1 MGVDVKYSFD
11 DMGASRI
18 FRDLK
23 RLGEL
28 VLVVGLVGARASAR
42 HPEATV
48 TVANVGLFNEFGTFR
63 APERSFIRSAISE
76 GREEIARK
84 YQQQST
90 LVVAGRRSP
99 VDALQQVGILAARLV
114 RQKLDSAPSW
124 AVPLAL
130 STVKRKGSDIP
141 LRDTDTMR
149 KAIGYAVRDGGTRG
163 PTLVEGYAA

>member
-28 VLVVGLVGARASAR
+28 VLVVGLVGARASAK
-42 HPEATV
+42 HPNATV
-48 TVANVGLFNEFGTFR
+48 TVATIGLFNEFDPPF
-63 APERSFIRSAISE
+63 PERSFIRSAISE

-124 AVPLAL
+124 AVPLRQ

-141 LRDTDTMR
+141 LRDTDAMR